1 MKSEVTWGDM
11 GSPSAT
17 GDARIQNNPTPHC
30 KEMRLAKCLLSK
42 EEYRRD
48 YFRKSF
54 IAIWLKT

>member
-1 MKSEVTWGDM
+1 MGCDM
-11 GSPSAT
+11 GSPSAM
-17 GDARIQNNPTPHC
+17 GDATIQNNPTPHC